1 MATESTPPLARPN
14 AARNLWPGLS
24 EAASRLATRTLPR
37 LLLPLL
43 GIVVVLVLWA
53 NIAMRINTSL
63 GALPGP
69 AAVWQQAG
77 NLYDEH
83 VAERTKARE
92 FYARQQQRNAD
103 ALVEDPQAEVKTRP
117 YTGKPTFIDQI
128 GTSLVTVLSGF
139 ALASLFAIPLGIAI
153 GLSPWLYAMLN
164 PAIQIARPISPL
176 AWLPIVTLVVSAVYV
191 SDDPAVSKS
200 YLVSMLC
207 VTLCSLWPTLMNT
220 AVGASSVSADLVN
233 VSRVLRLGRLTHVR
247 RIVLPFA
254 VPMIF
259 AGLRTSLGVAWMVLI
274 ASEMLAQNPGLG
286 KFVWDEFQNGSSSSL
301 GRIMVA
307 VITIGLIGFALDR
320 IMLLLQRAVSWD
332 KNAVL
337 R

>member
-1 MATESTPPLARPN
+1 MASETTTVPPIGGSTRSSNSIARRLNQLGRRWIPVLALP
-14 AARNLWPGLS
+14 AAGIF
-24 EAASRLATRTLPR
+24 
-37 LLLPLL
+37 LLL
-43 GIVVVLVLWA
+43 VVWTNV
-53 NIAMRINTSL
+53 AMRINTSL

-69 AAVWQQAG
+69 GEVWAQAV

-83 VAERTKARE
+83 VAEREKAQA
-92 FYARQQQRNAD
+92 FYARQKQRIAE
-103 ALVEDPQAEVKTRP
+103 ALAEDPHAETKIRP

-139 ALASLFAIPLGIAI
+139 FLASLIAIPVGIAI
-153 GLSPWLYAMLN
+153 GLSPWLYRMMN
-164 PAIQIARPISPL
+164 PAIQVARPISPL
-176 AWLPIVTLVVSAVYV
+176 AWLPIVTLVVRALYV
-191 SDDPAVSKS
+191 SEDPAVSKS

-207 VTLCSLWPTLMNT
+207 VMLCSLWPTLINT
-220 AVGASSVSADLVN
+220 AVGASGVSQDLVN
-233 VSRVLRLGRLTHVR
+233 VSRVLSLGRLTHVR
-247 RIVLPFA
+247 KIVLPSA

-286 KFVWDEFQNGSSSSL
+286 KFVWDEFQNGSASSL

-307 VITIGLIGFALDR
+307 VVTIGLIGFALDR
-320 IMLLLQRAVSWD
+320 VMLALQRAVSWD